1 MPKYSVIS
9 QYPNF
14 RFRVSDEWIQ
24 LHNGYASVE
33 VPEEKAKEF
42 EEAFRNN
49 PALTPFA
56 RIAKDEKSAKQF
68 SNIVAQTNNSQST
81 SLGAVASNN
90 LLAPKDPVLEAMKN
104 VDANVGDVDNVDEG
118 KADDEN
124 PANDG
129 NDDGNEQPA
138 QPAQPSQPAQPN
150 QPKITLKVK

>member
-24 LHNGYASVE
+24 LQNGYASVE
-33 VPEEKAKEF
+33 VADDKAKAF

-68 SNIVAQTNNSQST
+68 SDVVAQTNNSQAT

-90 LLAPKDPVLEAMKN
+90 LLAPKDPVLEAMKEVASPNPDVN
-104 VDANVGDVDNVDEG
+104 VDDS
-118 KADDEN
+118 
-124 PANDG
+124 ANDEQ
-129 NDDGNEQPA
+129 NDEQDDKQDAQQPA
-138 QPAQPSQPAQPN
+138 QQSSQPAQPN

>member
-24 LHNGYASVE
+24 LQNGYASVE
-33 VPEEKAKEF
+33 VPEDKAKEF

-104 VDANVGDVDNVDEG
+104 VDANVANADEG
-118 KADDEN
+118 KASDEN

-129 NDDGNEQPA
+129 NDAGNEQPA
-138 QPAQPSQPAQPN
+138 QSSQPAQPN
-150 QPKITLKVK
+150 QPKIQLKVK

>member
-1 MPKYSVIS
+1 MKVQDMPKYSVIS

-24 LHNGYASVE
+24 LQNGYASVE

-68 SNIVAQTNNSQST
+68 SNIVAQTNNNQST
-81 SLGAVASNN
+81 ATGAVASNN

-104 VDANVGDVDNVDEG
+104 VDANVANADEG

-138 QPAQPSQPAQPN
+138 QPAQPN
-150 QPKITLKVK
+150 QPKIQLKVK